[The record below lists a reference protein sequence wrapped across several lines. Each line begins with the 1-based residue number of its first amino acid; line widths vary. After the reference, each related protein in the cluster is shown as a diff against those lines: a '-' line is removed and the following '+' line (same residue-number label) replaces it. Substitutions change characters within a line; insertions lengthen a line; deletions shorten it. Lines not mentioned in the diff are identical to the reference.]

1 MLKRIIK
8 AGILVVGFDRCLL
21 MMTEAMC
28 INLKKD
34 ELINE

>member
-8 AGILVVGFDRCLL
+8 AVLLVVGFGRWLL

-34 ELINE
+34 ESINA